1 MGKEK
6 KKMIPFWGK
15 TADEKQNSATI
26 MISVDRKG
34 EVFPVKLKLQGNRLN
49 KDVKKENLKKKLI
62 EIKHQI
68 KTTSDHSASS
78 NNSFKPLEC

>member
-15 TADEKQNSATI
+15 RADEKQNSATI

-49 KDVKKENLKKKLI
+49 KDVKKEN
-62 EIKHQI
+62 
-68 KTTSDHSASS
+68 
-78 NNSFKPLEC
+78 F